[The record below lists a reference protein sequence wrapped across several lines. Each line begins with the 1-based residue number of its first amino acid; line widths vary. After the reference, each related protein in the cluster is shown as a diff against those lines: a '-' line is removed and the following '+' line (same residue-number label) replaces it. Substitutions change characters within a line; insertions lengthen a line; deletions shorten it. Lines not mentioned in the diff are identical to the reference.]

1 MFLLKDID
9 REAIKMSNSKKI
21 LQLLYKEGQLTKQDI
36 AKTLGISIPTV
47 THNVNTLIEEGF
59 VREAG
64 MAVSTGG
71 RKPIVMEF
79 LPDAKY
85 SVGVDIRPHG
95 ISIIIT
101 NLKSHI
107 ISQKEL
113 QLLQDDTDEVMTT
126 IDGALKE
133 MLEKHDIKR
142 SNLLGVG
149 FSLHGTVNENKLIFE
164 MAPNA
169 SYKNIDFHK
178 YEDLFGTSVYIE
190 NEANASAISESLLG
204 VAKQMRNLIY
214 ISINEGVGTGIVIK
228 GYLYKGKNDRAGEFG
243 HMVVNPEGPSCNCGS
258 IGCWETFVSTLGL
271 QRLYKEKANQELKI
285 EDIVKRFRE
294 GDHDAIQ
301 VLNQYTDYLALG
313 LRNIL
318 FALDP
323 HYIVIGG
330 EMSKYGDD
338 YYHELINKIYS
349 GNIFYSQRDN
359 KIIISNL
366 DGKAAVLGASLLPL
380 LQLLY
385 GTEKVI

>member
-9 REAIKMSNSKKI
+9 RETIKMSNSKKI

-36 AKTLGISIPTV
+36 SKTLGISIPTV

-59 VREAG
+59 VKEAG

-85 SVGVDIRPHG
+85 SVGVDIRPQG
-95 ISIIIT
+95 ISVIIT
-101 NLKSHI
+101 NLKSDI
-107 ISQKEL
+107 ISQEEL
-113 QLLQDDTDEVMTT
+113 PLQQDDTDQVMNT
-126 IDGALKE
+126 INDVLKS
-133 MLEKHDIKR
+133 MLKQHDIQQ
-142 SNLLGVG
+142 SDLLGIG

-178 YEDLFGTSVYIE
+178 YEELFGISVYIE

-204 VAKQMRNLIY
+204 VAKEMRNLIY
-214 ISINEGVGTGIVIK
+214 ISINEGVGTGIVIR
-228 GYLYKGKNDRAGEFG
+228 GYLYKGKNHRAGEFG
-243 HMVVNPEGPSCNCGS
+243 HMVVNPEGPHCNCGS

-271 QRLYKEKANQELKI
+271 QRLYREKADQKLSTEEIFKQ
-285 EDIVKRFRE
+285 FRE
-294 GDHDAIQ
+294 GDRDAKQ
-301 VLNQYTDYLALG
+301 ALNQYTDYLALG

-338 YYHELINKIYS
+338 YYDELINKIYS
-349 GNIFYSQRDN
+349 SNIFYSQKDN

-366 DGKAAVLGASLLPL
+366 DGKAAVLGASMLPL